1 MEELFSLAAIF
12 GLSLLIII
20 KSDQQ
25 SIHIL
30 KGKQHR
36 AGLDQRI
43 AERVYRSHTSVLSAA
58 SFALG
63 FAALGLAVILLAKAN
78 PLYPWPALIG
88 LALAAYGIWGRLKSF
103 RKADREL
110 GNSTRSQT

>member
-1 MEELFSLAAIF
+1 MEELFTLAAIV
-12 GLSLLIII
+12 GLSLLIIT

-43 AERVYRSHTSVLSAA
+43 AERVYRSHTNVVSAA
-58 SFALG
+58 SFVLG
-63 FAALGLAVILLAKAN
+63 FAALGLAVVLLAKTN
-78 PLYPWPALIG
+78 PLYPWPALVG
-88 LALAAYGIWGRLKSF
+88 VALAANGIWGRLKSF

-110 GNSTRSQT
+110 DKLASDQT